1 MILALFAAFALN
13 GSVLPPAAATSPTIA
28 ATATRTAPQALDPAI
43 DQGPSRRLSMTMWTA
58 NWRVIPRGFA
68 ALCTRTLPNA
78 PCAQSLI
85 RTKPWA
91 CGA

>member
-43 DQGPSRRLSMTMWTA
+43 DQGH
-58 NWRVIPRGFA
+58 RGDC
-68 ALCTRTLPNA
+68 L
-78 PCAQSLI
+78 
-85 RTKPWA
+85 
-91 CGA
+91 